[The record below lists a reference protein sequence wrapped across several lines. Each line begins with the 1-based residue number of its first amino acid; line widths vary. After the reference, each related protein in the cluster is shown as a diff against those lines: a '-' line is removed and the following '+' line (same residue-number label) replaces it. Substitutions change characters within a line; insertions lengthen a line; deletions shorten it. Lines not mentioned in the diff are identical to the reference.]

1 MTAERRQRGGG
12 EKTADAARAT
22 AYRLLKRREHSR
34 AELATKLLLRGYEE
48 DVVTRVV
55 RELAARGDVSDE
67 RFAELRARVRLSRG
81 YGPSAVAAD
90 LRARGIGREAA
101 EASVG
106 RSMKDFSEKE
116 SALKALAPTG
126 WGRGERTPE
135 ARRRARVRL
144 ERRGFSH
151 GLIRQIL
158 RLGPEEENE

>member
-1 MTAERRQRGGG
+1 MARPGPGP
-12 EKTADAARAT
+12 EKTAEAARET

-55 RELAARGDVSDE
+55 RELTARRELSDE
-67 RFAELRARVRLSRG
+67 RFAEFRAKARLARG
-81 YGPSAVAAD
+81 YGPSAVVAD

-101 EASVG
+101 EVCVS
-106 RSMKDFSEKE
+106 RSMEDVPERE
-116 SALKALAPTG
+116 AARKALARTG

-135 ARRRARVRL
+135 ARRRAHAHL
-144 ERRGFSH
+144 DRRGFSP

-158 RLGPEEENE
+158 KPGPEEENE

>member
-1 MTAERRQRGGG
+1 MTAGPRP
-12 EKTADAARAT
+12 EKTADAARES

-55 RELAARGDVSDE
+55 RDLAARGDLSDE
-67 RFAELRARVRLSRG
+67 RFAELRARTRLSRG
-81 YGPSAVAAD
+81 YGPSAVVAD

-101 EASVG
+101 EACVS
-106 RSMKDFSEKE
+106 RSMEDVPERE
-116 SALKALAPTG
+116 AARKALARTG

-135 ARRRARVRL
+135 ARRRARAHL

-151 GLIRQIL
+151 GLIRSFL
-158 RLGPEEENE
+158 KLGPEEENE